1 MSPRTRHWK
10 QHWDPNA
17 DLIFRKRLR
26 FGSDPKKP
34 FILPGEPVTDEHRAK
49 LGPARVR
56 RWFENGTLEIAN
68 FRAPEPQRELV
79 LREQAPERLHA
90 DRLTQK
96 LEDVGVV
103 THDDL

>member
-1 MSPRTRHWK
+1 MSTRTRHWK

-34 FILPGEPVTDEHRAK
+34 FILPGDPLTDEHRAK
-49 LGPARVR
+49 LGMARVR
-56 RWFENGTLEIAN
+56 RWFENATLEIAN
-68 FRAPEPQRELV
+68 FDAPEPQREMAI
-79 LREQAPERLHA
+79 RDSERVNVHP
-90 DRLTQK
+90 LTQR

-103 THDDL
+103 TRGDL